1 MTDPA
6 TILVVDDQESAR
18 EFLGRYLEDVG
29 YRTLLADSVE
39 AALRAL
45 QAESVDLVITDLRMP
60 EIDGVEGL
68 RRMRSIEPQL
78 PVIVLTAFATVETAV
93 QAMKLGAFDYV
104 RKPFEAEEMEIIVAR
119 ALEHRRLVEENK
131 KLRAEVA
138 SRYRLENII
147 GKSSA
152 MLKMFEMVR
161 KVSPV
166 DVPVL
171 ITGESGTGKDLVARA
186 IHGQSRRAGQT
197 FLSINCAAV
206 PESLLES
213 ELFGHEKGAFSGA
226 ERARP
231 GYFREADGGT
241 LFLDEIG
248 DMSLGQQAK
257 LLRVLESGELIPVG
271 AEHPVQVDV
280 RLVAATN
287 QNLDERVQAQ
297 EFRADLLFRIETVQI
312 RLPPLRERREDIP
325 LLVAYFLERTEVRP
339 GQRAPRL
346 GGAVMKLL
354 LGYDWPGNVRELE
367 HSIEHA
373 VLVAEG
379 DEIGVED
386 LPPRLRGDVGATAG
400 RAFSTAEGTYRQA
413 KQAFERAYLTDLLE
427 RTHGSVSAAA
437 RIAGIHRATLHEKL
451 KRLGIGARE

>member
-1 MTDPA
+1 
-6 TILVVDDQESAR
+6 
-18 EFLGRYLEDVG
+18 
-29 YRTLLADSVE
+29 
-39 AALRAL
+39 
-45 QAESVDLVITDLRMP
+45 
-60 EIDGVEGL
+60 
-68 RRMRSIEPQL
+68 
-78 PVIVLTAFATVETAV
+78 
-93 QAMKLGAFDYV
+93 
-104 RKPFEAEEMEIIVAR
+104 
-119 ALEHRRLVEENK
+119 
-131 KLRAEVA
+131 
-138 SRYRLENII
+138 
-147 GKSSA
+147 
-152 MLKMFEMVR
+152 
-161 KVSPV
+161 
-166 DVPVL
+166 
-171 ITGESGTGKDLVARA
+171 
-186 IHGQSRRAGQT
+186 
-197 FLSINCAAV
+197 
-206 PESLLES
+206 
-213 ELFGHEKGAFSGA
+213 
-226 ERARP
+226 
-231 GYFREADGGT
+231 
-241 LFLDEIG
+241 
-248 DMSLGQQAK
+248 MSLGQQAK

-287 QNLDERVQAQ
+287 QNLDERVQSQ

-451 KRLGIGARE
+451 KRLGIGARD